1 MNIRIVDGR
10 LTRDAEVKTNS
21 KTGTKYLA
29 FTLANN
35 SFSNGKEEA
44 TFFNVVSYN
53 DFDIERAS
61 KLLKGNFVYV
71 TGRSNESITIKEGNA
86 YLNRN
91 IIAHNIEKGVSV
103 VNKESTTQSY
113 HSVAPMAPTPTV
125 PTTPTCEVPEIKPQS
140 VNVQM
145 PQQPQMSQ
153 LQMEQTPQP
162 AYQQRPVYEH
172 TVPQSGSGNLGG
184 YDDELPF

>member
-10 LTRDAEVKTNS
+10 LTRDSEVKTNS
-21 KTGTKYLA
+21 KTGTKYLS

-71 TGRSNESITIKEGNA
+71 IGRSNESITVKEGNV

-103 VNKESTTQSY
+103 VNKEASSQSY
-113 HSVAPMAPTPTV
+113 HSVAPIISTPSA
-125 PTTPTCEVPEIKPQS
+125 PTCEVPDIKPQS
-140 VNVQM
+140 VSVQM
-145 PQQPQMSQ
+145 PQI
-153 LQMEQTPQP
+153 EE
-162 AYQQRPVYEH
+162 PVYQHQTVFEH
-172 TVPQSGSGNLGG
+172 TVPNVQNSVLGNTNTIIADS
-184 YDDELPF
+184 YNDELPF